1 MTLLHSSDRDYFW
14 IDWYF
19 KKRQMIL
26 CYTRWYC
33 NLETV
38 TSQWNESLHSI
49 LKIIMN
55 SQMFLKNV
63 IKFMKFKLK
72 LWYCFICETDERSH
86 INRSRVV
93 DFEAFQ
99 LLVSHVTI
107 WTLEKINSEWIAVK
121 KLATQSIIANSCDC
135 DIYIRYELFCRH
147 YLLRACIQEFSIS
160 ISLLHSRWW
169 LNESSIASSNWQA
182 RYYDDFI
189 NLNDANSTKYHDVDK
204 NRFLHAA
211 VSLQKLHQK
220 LSRQQIDFLVNQLSI
235 FHVNMTVTHER
246 LQKMSQRL
254 FMMLSKSSSTR
265 KEVWAELRQKKKH
278 DRVNAW
284 ALTAA
289 EAAERNAKQRDA
301 KQRDKQK
308 KNSETAK
315 QRNKQKKNSEKN
327 SETIV
332 SLSSNLSLPFAS
344 FFVIMTFKFRD
355 RSKGGKNLTSTT
367 TITTTTFNE
376 SSFSFAS
383 SVMTRT
389 TKSDHAVKET
399 TVWKQKFQPRR
410 RFRDSTLKVV
420 TSKPVRKRS
429 KPNLVTTATL
439 NERKS
444 QQKCYERAQPSTG
457 TRVLWASLRPY
468 RA

>member
-1 MTLLHSSDRDYFW
+1 M
-14 IDWYF
+14 
-19 KKRQMIL
+19 
-26 CYTRWYC
+26 
-33 NLETV
+33 
-38 TSQWNESLHSI
+38 TSQRNESLHSI
-49 LKIIMN
+49 LKIVMN
-55 SQMFLKNV
+55 SQMSLENV
-63 IKFMKFKLK
+63 IRFMKFELK
-72 LWYCFICETDERSH
+72 LWYRFIREIDERSR
-86 INRSRVV
+86 IDRSRAV

-107 WTLEKINSEWIAVK
+107 WVLEKINSEWIAVK
-121 KLATQSIIANSCDC
+121 KLATQSITANSCDC
-135 DIYIRYELFCRH
+135 DIYIRYELLCRH
-147 YLLRACIQEFSIS
+147 YLLRTCIQEFSIS

-169 LNESSIASSNWQA
+169 LNEPSIASSNWQT

-220 LSRQQIDFLVNQLSI
+220 LSRQQINLLVNQLFI
-235 FHVNMTVTHER
+235 FHVNVTVTHER
-246 LQKMSQRL
+246 LQKVNQRL
-254 FMMLSKSSSTR
+254 LVTLSKSSHTR

-284 ALTAA
+284 ALTAV
-289 EAAERNAKQRDA
+289 EAAERNAKQRNA

-308 KNSETAK
+308 KNSEAAK

-327 SETIV
+327 SETIA
-332 SLSSNLSLPFAS
+332 SLSSNLSLFFAS
-344 FFVIMTFKFRD
+344 LFVIMTFKFRD

-367 TITTTTFNE
+367 TTTTTTTTTFNE
-376 SSFSFAS
+376 SSLSFVS

-389 TKSDHAVKET
+389 TKSDRAVKKT

-410 RFRDSTLKVV
+410 RPRDSTLKVV
-420 TSKPVRKRS
+420 TSKSVRKRS
-429 KPNLVTTATL
+429 KSNLMTAATL

-444 QQKCYERAQPSTG
+444 QQKRLIESAF
-457 TRVLWASLRPY
+457 VIE
-468 RA
+468 